1 MPYRMSVNI
10 GAASRSPWTAGI
22 SAAPSAAAPTAAGG
36 CTTAYGPVA
45 NVCQSSVPVTQM
57 VPVTRQVPVTSVTPI
72 PNTVAPQVNVAGM
85 PAGQPLGKGAMPY
98 GKGAQM
104 PYGKGAQMPFGK
116 GTQMP
121 YGKGAQ
127 MPYGKGA
134 MAPYGKA
141 APLGAAP
148 GMMPGIYTQD
158 AWITGV

>member
-10 GAASRSPWTAGI
+10 GAAGLNPWMAGI
-22 SAAPSAAAPTAAGG
+22 SGVPAAAAPTAAAPTAAGG

-57 VPVTRQVPVTSVTPI
+57 VPVTRQVPITSVTPI

-85 PAGQPLGKGAMPY
+85 PTGQPLGKGAMPY
-98 GKGAQM
+98 GKGAA
-104 PYGKGAQMPFGK
+104 PLGKGAMPFGK
-116 GTQMP
+116 G
-121 YGKGAQ
+121 A
-127 MPYGKGA
+127 A
-134 MAPYGKA
+134 APYGKA

>member
-10 GAASRSPWTAGI
+10 GAAGLNPWMAGI
-22 SAAPSAAAPTAAGG
+22 SGVPAAAAPIAAAPTTAGG

-72 PNTVAPQVNVAGM
+72 PNSVAPQVSVAGM
-85 PAGQPLGKGAMPY
+85 PTGQPLGKGAMPY
-98 GKGAQM
+98 GKGA
-104 PYGKGAQMPFGK
+104 A
-116 GTQMP
+116 
-121 YGKGAQ
+121 

-141 APLGAAP
+141 APLAAAP